1 MIRILMLDLGDT
13 LIKNDAVLPHV
24 PEALEVLSKFETPSG
39 ATLVL
44 SLVSDFTM
52 PTPPSTP
59 QKVNAIFKEYV
70 ATLTQLHL
78 KKLFEPV
85 ERRVTLSTHAGVFKP
100 DPLIFKKA
108 LQRLRMRLELT
119 ECMFIT
125 ENAVHVAACRKLRMT
140 ALHFAPNGDFNDW
153 SQAPLL
159 ITNLITPV
167 SNSNKKLALQLP
179 LETIYD
185 LHLLSI
191 DDSQPSRDLIHGRAQ
206 KLFPVP
212 LELGNQQETIAIPF
226 PVDVEISLDKQGM
239 LRSVTYDDPDPEA
252 VAESALF
259 VKTLAANKQ
268 ISQGGGSL
276 KGNETH
282 ELRLDQKG
290 RKVLQR
296 RRYTAT

>member
-78 KKLFEPV
+78 KKFFEPV